1 MSSSS
6 SGQRIADYFVVSGLD
21 LVTGLEADQLSGDSL
36 HRSPLERS
44 YKAKVLM
51 HFPSNVDWNPFDEDA
66 VRMLCLPQGLTFK
79 IDSENHEPYF
89 HSFLITREDGSRVYG
104 CALTFYEVVKDAQ
117 ICKAMDTLQA
127 MHDAE
132 LAIAESRSRS
142 KSPVFMTTN
151 SLGTVETPSY
161 SEHLNASS
169 DIMNISNTR
178 SFDVRKDTLLV
189 SKSIG
194 IIMPLPFISAG
205 KAFLEQMYYAVQ
217 NEENLP
223 LPLESY
229 IYNLLFEVPL
239 PPPGKT
245 MRFSC
250 SELSVTCQRPSVNE
264 LPLFDYSFKELFTLL
279 GVENIVKLFTCTL
292 LEQQILLL
300 SNDFHKFMLV
310 AESVTA
316 VLFPFSWQHVY
327 VPILPAAL
335 SHFLDAPVPFL
346 MGIFC
351 ASEEDKKNLVLPSEA
366 SLCLVDIDNC
376 TVTTPE
382 DLPVFPDEQELIEE
396 LNDTVKRFN
405 VRLPQ
410 DNESQLGSGFN
421 SLENSLEIP
430 QDNNFSQ
437 TANGSSD
444 YETGSNSG
452 SPRASPRSR
461 SPSSRSPRSGSPSSN
476 SPVLEAK
483 KIKHKDSPKRSQKIK
498 VRRSADSKVP
508 KSKSSTCLDVAKNPR
523 LQAIAAIAERTGIIA
538 PISTVASNLEKSISD
553 TQLQQFADTDNGVI
567 LGDEAKEISRSQ
579 QHENE
584 LNTAVREIFANRFT
598 QLLLEYES
606 FVIQPQQD
614 LEDWTSNREQMQ
626 NFDKASFLSDQPQQ
640 FLPFLS
646 PFTETQM
653 FASFI
658 DMKIMGTW
666 EDPDPRL
673 AVFDQR
679 VERLKTRLG
688 VTRSPSYEKCMTL
701 NNAIQV
707 LLRRSNSVD
716 HMATQPHQL
725 QLSDKKVNGSG
736 YFMTLDTEIL
746 CEGLNAKSGHHSK
759 VKWRRKS
766 RQQQQS
772 EHILLNTTQDGK
784 KMRDKLASSIKKY
797 MQETKAKS
805 SQFGD
810 MALESTQT
818 GFIQKL
824 LKECRQ
830 KTKKILVQKMG
841 QEAVDLGHSDANV
854 SGVEENTLIA
864 SLCDLLER
872 VWSHGLQTR
881 EGKSAVW
888 SHLLAFQLECTE
900 EVEES
905 PSYSKDTNSLSP
917 MTAAM
922 ETDKQSQ
929 LRRRCTSPDIS
940 NMLQAIQLSQ
950 QQPTI
955 SSVLADMS
963 HVQSMSEI
971 KTDIGHARAWI
982 RLALEKKVLSKHL
995 KQILSHTNLLS
1006 ERYKEYAFLRTDE
1019 EKEQFL
1025 YHLLSLT
1032 AVDFFCFTNGFQ
1044 NTAIT
1049 YKVVIKTGKQLGGS
1063 TTTAQ
1068 SWMTLAGSIT
1078 DTGVMNVPKNENE
1091 FRFQH
1096 ANLGVLTTLRI
1107 GHDNTGYSPGW
1118 FIEQIII
1125 KNEVTSHI
1133 YRFSCGRW
1141 LAKNMDDGSTE
1152 RLLVAE
1158 LMKTKGTEEDG
1169 NLAEVCRLSPQRR
1182 SPVLSRKNREKIRIP
1197 EVQER
1202 VADAVNNIVKH
1213 FYKPEKERGNLTY
1226 LLCGDGGLCQA
1237 LEQVFQCGFR
1247 SSRLFRNNFFIW
1259 DILEKGQQY
1268 LSSVEEESSQAD
1280 HVRRARRTFCTVIT
1294 RINNA
1299 SHTIGKDGKFQSFV
1313 CLGARD
1319 HLLHDW
1325 FELLSTCPATTNMYD
1340 TPSFFRDSGLVQFLV
1355 ELLQTLVEFNITL
1368 EASLLKGIS

>member
-6 SGQRIADYFVVSGLD
+6 AGQRFADYFAVSGLD

-36 HRSPLERS
+36 HISPLERS
-44 YKAKVLM
+44 FKAKVLM
-51 HFPSNVDWNPFDEDA
+51 HFPSNVEWNPFDEDA

-79 IDSENHEPYF
+79 KESEPHEPGF

-104 CALTFYEVVKDAQ
+104 CALNFYEVVKDPQ

-127 MHDAE
+127 MHEAE
-132 LAIAESRSRS
+132 LAIVKSRSRS
-142 KSPVFMTTN
+142 KSPVFITTDIAG
-151 SLGTVETPSY
+151 SMETLSH
-161 SEHLNASS
+161 SDHLNTSS
-169 DIMNISNTR
+169 ELLNISNKRT
-178 SFDVRKDTLLV
+178 FNVNKDSLLV
-189 SKSIG
+189 SKSIC

-205 KAFLEQMYYAVQ
+205 KFFLEQIYNAAQ
-217 NEENLP
+217 NEKLLP

-229 IYNLLFEVPL
+229 IYNLLYEVPL
-239 PPPGKT
+239 PPAGKT

-250 SELSVTCQRPSVNE
+250 NDLTITCQRPGMNE
-264 LPLFDYSFKELFTLL
+264 LPLFDYSFKEFFTLL
-279 GVENIVKLFTCTL
+279 GTENIVKLFTCTL

-310 AESVTA
+310 AESITS
-316 VLFPFSWQHVY
+316 VLFPFIWQHVY

-346 MGIFC
+346 IGIYC
-351 ASEEDKKNLVLPSEA
+351 ASEEDKTNLALPSEA
-366 SLCLVDIDNC
+366 SLCLVDIENC
-376 TVTTPE
+376 KVTTPE

-396 LNDTVKRFN
+396 LNDAVKRFN
-405 VRLPQ
+405 IRLPS
-410 DNESQLGSGFN
+410 DGDISMPGSGAN
-421 SLENSLEIP
+421 SLENSLEI
-430 QDNNFSQ
+430 SQ
-437 TANGSSD
+437 NCTFNGSSD

-452 SPRASPRSR
+452 SPPV
-461 SPSSRSPRSGSPSSN
+461 SRSPRSQSPHSSSPNSGSPRSQ
-476 SPVLEAK
+476 SPALEAR
-483 KIKHKDSPKRSQKIK
+483 KIKYKESPKRSQKTK
-498 VRRSADSKVP
+498 VRRSDCKVP
-508 KSKSSTCLDVAKNPR
+508 KSKSSTSLDVSKNPR

-538 PISTVASNLEKSISD
+538 PISTVASNLEKSVSD
-553 TQLQQFADTDNGVI
+553 TQLQQFSDNENDFV
-567 LGDEAKEISRSQ
+567 LGDVAKEIPRRQ

-584 LNTAVREIFANRFT
+584 FNAAIREIFANRFT

-606 FVIQPQQD
+606 FVIQPKQD

-626 NFDKASFLSDQPQQ
+626 NFDKASFLSDQPTQ

-666 EDPDPRL
+666 EDLDPRL

-679 VERLKTRLG
+679 VESLKSRLG
-688 VTRSPSYEKCMTL
+688 ITRSPSYEKCMTL
-701 NNAIQV
+701 KNAVQV

-725 QLSDKKVNGSG
+725 NLSGKKVSSSG
-736 YFMTLDTEIL
+736 YFMSLDTSVL
-746 CEGLNAKSGHHSK
+746 SDGPNSKSGHQSK
-759 VKWRRKS
+759 VKWRKKS

-772 EHILLNTTQDGK
+772 EHIFLNTTQDGK

-797 MQETKAKS
+797 MQESKAKS
-805 SQFGD
+805 SQLGD
-810 MALESTQT
+810 MALESTQS

-824 LKECRQ
+824 LKEC
-830 KTKKILVQKMG
+830 KTKVKKILVQKMG
-841 QEAVDLGHSDANV
+841 QEAVDLGHDANV

-872 VWSHGLQTR
+872 VWSHGLTTR
-881 EGKSAVW
+881 EGKSALW
-888 SHLLAFQLECTE
+888 SHLLAFQRECE
-900 EVEES
+900 EVEEVAPTFS
-905 PSYSKDTNSLSP
+905 QDTNSLSP
-917 MTAAM
+917 LAAAK
-922 ETDKQSQ
+922 EADKQSQ
-929 LRRRCTSPDIS
+929 LKRRCTSPDIS
-940 NMLQAIQLSQ
+940 NMLQSIQLSQ
-950 QQPTI
+950 QQPTV

-963 HVQSMSEI
+963 HVQGMHEI

-995 KQILSHTNLLS
+995 KQVLLNS
-1006 ERYKEYAFLRTDE
+1006 ELLRDRYKVYAFLLTEE

-1068 SWMTLAGSIT
+1068 VWMTLAGSIT
-1078 DTGVMNVPKNENE
+1078 DTGVMNIPKNENE

-1107 GHDNTGYSPGW
+1107 GHDNTGYSAGL
-1118 FIEQIII
+1118 FIEQIIV

-1158 LMKTKGTEEDG
+1158 LMKTKGTVEDG

-1268 LSSVEEESSQAD
+1268 LTSVEEDSDQPD
-1280 HVRRARRTFCTVIT
+1280 HVKRARKTFCTVIT

-1299 SHTIGKDGKFQSFV
+1299 SQSIGKDGKFQSFV

-1340 TPSFFRDSGLVQFLV
+1340 TPSFFRDTTLVQFLV
-1355 ELLQTLVEFNITL
+1355 DLLQTLMEFNITL

>member
-6 SGQRIADYFVVSGLD
+6 AGQRFADYFVVSGLD
-21 LVTGLEADQLSGDSL
+21 IVTGLEADQLSGDSL
-36 HRSPLERS
+36 HISPLERS
-44 YKAKVLM
+44 YKAKVLL

-66 VRMLCLPQGLTFK
+66 VRMLSLPQGLTFK
-79 IDSENHEPYF
+79 KQSEDHEPSF

-104 CALTFYEVVKDAQ
+104 CALKFYEAVEDPQ

-132 LAIAESRSRS
+132 LALARSRSRS
-142 KSPVFMTTN
+142 KSPSLIMTG
-151 SLGTVETPSY
+151 SAGSVETWSC
-161 SEHLNASS
+161 SDKLNSS
-169 DIMNISNTR
+169 SQISAISNHR
-178 SFDVRKDTLLV
+178 IFNVHKDTLLV
-189 SKSIG
+189 SKCIC

-205 KAFLEQMYYAVQ
+205 KTYLEQIYLSARSGD
-217 NEENLP
+217 NLP

-239 PPPGKT
+239 PPAGKT

-250 SELSVTCQRPSVNE
+250 HDLNITCQRPSSNE
-264 LPLFDYSFKELFTLL
+264 LPLFDYSCKELFTLL
-279 GVENIVKLFTCTL
+279 GVENIVKLFTCCL

-300 SNDFHKFMLV
+300 SNDFHNLMLV
-310 AESVTA
+310 AESMSA
-316 VLFPFSWQHVY
+316 VLFPFIWQHVY
-327 VPILPAAL
+327 VPILPPAL

-346 MGIFC
+346 MGIYC
-351 ASEEDKKNLVLPSEA
+351 SSEEDKKNLALPSEA

-382 DLPVFPDEQELIEE
+382 DLPMFPDSQELVEE
-396 LNDTVKRFN
+396 LNETVKRFN
-405 VRLPQ
+405 VCIPQ
-410 DNESQLGSGFN
+410 DGETSLSESGVN
-421 SLENSLEIP
+421 SLENSLEI
-430 QDNNFSQ
+430 SQ
-437 TANGSSD
+437 NYASNGSSD
-444 YETGSNSG
+444 YETASNSG
-452 SPRASPRSR
+452 SPQESPRSR
-461 SPSSRSPRSGSPSSN
+461 SPCLETPSPRSESPNLKARKVKNRDPS
-476 SPVLEAK
+476 
-483 KIKHKDSPKRSQKIK
+483 KRREWERLKAS
-498 VRRSADSKVP
+498 RSEWKVP
-508 KSKSSTCLDVAKNPR
+508 KSKSSTCLDVSKNPR

-538 PISTVASNLEKSISD
+538 PISTVASSLEKCVSD
-553 TQLQQFADTDNGVI
+553 TQLTQYNDSDNEFIFGE
-567 LGDEAKEISRSQ
+567 EAKEIPRSQ

-584 LNTAVREIFANRFT
+584 FNTAIREIFANRFT

-606 FVIQPQQD
+606 FVIHPNQD

-658 DMKIMGTW
+658 DMKIMGVW
-666 EDPDPRL
+666 EELDPRL

-679 VERLKTRLG
+679 VESLKTRLG
-688 VTRSPSYEKCMTL
+688 ITRSPSYEKCMTL
-701 NNAIQV
+701 KNAIQV

-716 HMATQPHQL
+716 HMAIQPHML
-725 QLSDKKVNGSG
+725 NLPDKKVSHHG
-736 YFMTLDTEIL
+736 YFMTLNSKIL
-746 CEGLNAKSGHHSK
+746 NDGPNSKSQYQSK
-759 VKWRRKS
+759 VKWRKNNRK
-766 RQQQQS
+766 QQQS
-772 EHILLNTTQDGK
+772 EHISLNTTLHKDGK

-797 MQETKAKS
+797 MQENKAKS

-810 MALESTQT
+810 MESTQT
-818 GFIQKL
+818 GFVQKL
-824 LKECRQ
+824 LKEC
-830 KTKKILVQKMG
+830 KTKVKKILVQKMG

-872 VWSHGLQTR
+872 VWSHGLQTK
-881 EGKSAVW
+881 EGKSALW
-888 SHLLAFQLECTE
+888 SHLLAFQLERK
-900 EVEES
+900 ES
-905 PSYSKDTNSLSP
+905 EDAVSVQPQDLNSLSP
-917 MTAAM
+917 MTG
-922 ETDKQSQ
+922 DNQSP
-929 LRRRCTSPDIS
+929 LRRRCTSPDIA
-940 NMLQAIQLSQ
+940 NMIQSIQ

-955 SSVLADMS
+955 TSVLADMS
-963 HVQSMSEI
+963 HVQGMTEI
-971 KTDIGHARAWI
+971 RTDIGHARAWI
-982 RLALEKKVLSKHL
+982 RLSLEKKILSKHV
-995 KQILSHTNLLS
+995 KQVLSNTDLLRR
-1006 ERYKEYAFLRTDE
+1006 RYKDYAFLRTDE

-1049 YKVVIKTGKQLGGS
+1049 YKVVVKTGKQLGGS

-1068 SWMTLAGSIT
+1068 AWMTLAGNIT
-1078 DTGVMNVPKNENE
+1078 DTGVMKIPKNENE
-1091 FRFQH
+1091 FRFKH
-1096 ANLGVLTTLRI
+1096 TNLGVLTTLRI
-1107 GHDNTGYSPGW
+1107 GHDNTGYSAGW
-1118 FIEQIII
+1118 FIEQVII
-1125 KNEVTSHI
+1125 KNDVTSHI

-1158 LMKTKGTEEDG
+1158 LMKNKGTMEDG

-1182 SPVLSRKNREKIRIP
+1182 SPVLSKRNREKIRIP
-1197 EVQER
+1197 EVQES

-1268 LSSVEEESSQAD
+1268 LSSVEEDFNQAE
-1280 HVRRARRTFCTVIT
+1280 HVKRARKTFCTVVT

-1340 TPSFFRDSGLVQFLV
+1340 TPSFFRDSALVQFLV

>member
-6 SGQRIADYFVVSGLD
+6 AGQRFADYFVVSGLD
-21 LVTGLEADQLSGDSL
+21 ITTGLEADQLSGDSL
-36 HRSPLERS
+36 HISPLERS
-44 YKAKVLM
+44 YKAKVLV

-66 VRMLCLPQGLTFK
+66 VRMLSLPQGLTFK
-79 IDSENHEPYF
+79 KQSEHHEPSF

-104 CALTFYEVVKDAQ
+104 CALKFYEIVKDSQ

-132 LAIAESRSRS
+132 LALAQSRTRS
-142 KSPVFMTTN
+142 KSLSLMMTN
-151 SLGTVETPSY
+151 SAGSVEMIT
-161 SEHLNASS
+161 SS
-169 DIMNISNTR
+169 DKFIPISEMSTLSNHR
-178 SFDVRKDTLLV
+178 AFDVNTDTLLV
-189 SKSIG
+189 SKSIC

-205 KAFLEQMYYAVQ
+205 KAFLEQVYCSVQ
-217 NEENLP
+217 KEDDLP

-239 PPPGKT
+239 PPSGKT

-250 SELSVTCQRPSVNE
+250 NDLNITCQRPSSNE
-264 LPLFDYSFKELFTLL
+264 IPLFDYSSKELFSLL
-279 GVENIVKLFTCTL
+279 GVENIVKLFTCCL
-292 LEQQILLL
+292 LEQQILLI

-310 AESVTA
+310 AESMSA
-316 VLFPFSWQHVY
+316 IIFPFIWQHVY
-327 VPILPAAL
+327 VPILPPAL

-346 MGIFC
+346 MGIYC
-351 ASEEDKKNLVLPSEA
+351 ASEEEKKNLVLPSEA

-382 DLPVFPDEQELIEE
+382 DLPVFPDAQELIEE
-396 LNDTVKRFN
+396 LNETVKRFS
-405 VRLPQ
+405 VRTPQ
-410 DNESQLGSGFN
+410 DEESSFTESGV

-430 QDNNFSQ
+430 HNCSS
-437 TANGSSD
+437 NGNSD
-444 YETGSNSG
+444 YETASNSG
-452 SPRASPRSR
+452 SPQDSPRSR
-461 SPSSRSPRSGSPSSN
+461 SPCLEPPSPRSVSPN
-476 SPVLEAK
+476 IEGRKV
-483 KIKHKDSPKRSQKIK
+483 KHKRRDRDRMKASRSE
-498 VRRSADSKVP
+498 RKVP
-508 KSKSSTCLDVAKNPR
+508 RSKSSTSLDVSKNPR

-538 PISTVASNLEKSISD
+538 PMSTVTSNLEKSVSD
-553 TQLQQFADTDNGVI
+553 TQLQQYFDNDNEFIFGE
-567 LGDEAKEISRSQ
+567 EAKEIPRSQ

-584 LNTAVREIFANRFT
+584 FNTAVREIFANRFT

-606 FVIQPQQD
+606 FVIHPNQD
-614 LEDWTSNREQMQ
+614 LEDWTSNREQMH

-666 EDPDPRL
+666 GELDSRI

-679 VERLKTRLG
+679 VDNLKTRLG

-701 NNAIQV
+701 KNAIQV

-716 HMATQPHQL
+716 HMATQPHKL
-725 QLSDKKVNGSG
+725 DLPEKKATRDGG
-736 YFMTLDTEIL
+736 YFMALNSAIL
-746 CEGLNAKSGHHSK
+746 NDGPNSKSQYQSK
-759 VKWRRKS
+759 VKWRKNNRK
-766 RQQQQS
+766 QQQS
-772 EHILLNTTQDGK
+772 EHISLNTTLTKDGK

-797 MQETKAKS
+797 MQESKAKS

-810 MALESTQT
+810 MELTHTA
-818 GFIQKL
+818 FIQKL
-824 LKECRQ
+824 LKEC
-830 KTKKILVQKMG
+830 KTKIKKILVQKMG

-872 VWSHGLQTR
+872 IWSHGLQTK
-881 EGKSAVW
+881 EGKSALW
-888 SHLLAFQLECTE
+888 SHLLAFQLEFEGTE
-900 EVEES
+900 DLVS
-905 PSYSKDTNSLSP
+905 VQSQDSNSLSP
-917 MTAAM
+917 MTG
-922 ETDKQSQ
+922 DNQSP
-929 LRRRCTSPDIS
+929 LRRRCTSPDIA
-940 NMLQAIQLSQ
+940 NMMQSIQVSQ

-955 SSVLADMS
+955 ASVLADMS
-963 HVQSMSEI
+963 HVQKMTEI
-971 KTDIGHARAWI
+971 RTDIGHARAWI

-995 KQILSHTNLLS
+995 KQVLSSADLLRR
-1006 ERYKEYAFLRTDE
+1006 RYKEYAFLRTDE

-1068 SWMTLAGSIT
+1068 VWMTLAGNIT
-1078 DTGVMNVPKNENE
+1078 DTGVMNIPKNENE

-1096 ANLGVLTTLRI
+1096 TNLGVLTTLRI
-1107 GHDNTGYSPGW
+1107 GHDNSGYSAGW

-1133 YRFSCGRW
+1133 YRFPCGRW

-1158 LMKTKGTEEDG
+1158 LMKCKGTLEDG

-1182 SPVLSRKNREKIRIP
+1182 SPVLSKKNREKIRIP

-1213 FYKPEKERGNLTY
+1213 FYRPEKERGNLTY

-1247 SSRLFRNNFFIW
+1247 SSWLFRNNFFIW

-1268 LSSVEEESSQAD
+1268 LSSVGEDLDPSD
-1280 HVRRARRTFCTVIT
+1280 NLKRARKTFCTVVT

-1340 TPSFFRDSGLVQFLV
+1340 TPSFFRDSTLVQFLV